1 VSDFALGSEP
11 VCLCYGSAPMP
22 ITVSIVEDDRDTRE
36 HLATLLNGTATLR
49 CLHTY
54 ATGEKAL
61 AGIPREPP
69 SVALVDI
76 NLPGISGIECVARL
90 KALVPGLPVLILT
103 MYEENDLIFD
113 ALRAG
118 ANGYLLKSMPPEE
131 LIQALGDAQAGGAP
145 MSMQIARKVV
155 QYFHQPR
162 PSGQELS
169 GLSPREYEVLALLAK
184 GRFYKEIASELGIT
198 LGTVRTH
205 QQRIYEKLHVQSRT
219 EATVKFLRWGKEG

>member
-1 VSDFALGSEP
+1 
-11 VCLCYGSAPMP
+11 MP
-22 ITVSIVEDDRDTRE
+22 ITISIVEDDHDTRE
-36 HLATLLNGTATLR
+36 HLAALLNGTPTLR

-61 AGIPREPP
+61 VGIPRTPP
-69 SVALVDI
+69 TVVLVDI
-76 NLPGISGIECVARL
+76 NLPGMSGIECVARL
-90 KALVPGLPVLILT
+90 KGLVPGLHVLILT

-131 LIQALGDAQAGGAP
+131 LLQALEDVQAGGAP

-155 QYFHQPR
+155 HYFHR
-162 PSGQELS
+162 PVVSGAELS
-169 GLSPREYEVLALLAK
+169 TLSPREYEVLALLAK
-184 GRFYKEIASELGIT
+184 GRLYKEIAAELGIS

-219 EATVKFLRWGKEG
+219 EATVKFLRRGTEG

>member
-1 VSDFALGSEP
+1 
-11 VCLCYGSAPMP
+11 MP

-36 HLATLLNGTATLR
+36 NLAALLNATATLR

-69 SVALVDI
+69 AVAVVDI
-76 NLPGISGIECVARL
+76 NLPGMSGIECVARL
-90 KALVPGLPVLILT
+90 KAVVPGLPVLMLT
-103 MYEENDLIFD
+103 TYEESDLIFD

-131 LIQALGDAQAGGAP
+131 LLQALEDVQAGGAP

-155 QYFHQPR
+155 QFFHRSPA
-162 PSGQELS
+162 SGAEL
-169 GLSPREYEVLALLAK
+169 GTLSPREYEVLALLAK
-184 GRFYKEIASELGIT
+184 GRLYKEISSELGIT

-219 EATVKFLRWGKEG
+219 EATVKFLRWGRET

>member
-1 VSDFALGSEP
+1 
-11 VCLCYGSAPMP
+11 MP
-22 ITVSIVEDDRDTRE
+22 LTVSIVEDDRDTRE
-36 HLATLLNGTATLR
+36 HLAALLNGTPALR

-54 ATGEKAL
+54 ATAEKAL

-69 SVALVDI
+69 AIALVDI

-90 KALVPGLPVLILT
+90 KALMPGLPLLILT
-103 MYEENDLIFD
+103 TYEENDLLFD

-131 LIQALGDAQAGGAP
+131 LLQALEDVQAGGAP
-145 MSMQIARKVV
+145 MSLQIARKVV

-162 PSGQELS
+162 PAGQTLS
-169 GLSPREYEVLALLAK
+169 GLSPREYEVLSLLAK
-184 GRFYKEIASELGIT
+184 GRLYKEIASELGIT

-219 EATVKFLRWGKEG
+219 EAAVRFLRWGQEG

>member
-1 VSDFALGSEP
+1 
-11 VCLCYGSAPMP
+11 MP
-22 ITVSIVEDDRDTRE
+22 ITVSIVEDDYDTRQ
-36 HLATLLNGTATLR
+36 HLAALLDGTTTLR

-61 AGIPREPP
+61 ADIPRHPP
-69 SVALVDI
+69 DVALVDI
-76 NLPGISGIECVARL
+76 NLPGMSGVECVARL
-90 KALVPGLPVLILT
+90 KLLLPALPVLILT

-131 LIQALGDAQAGGAP
+131 LLQALEEVQAGGAP

-155 QYFHQPR
+155 RYFHR
-162 PSGQELS
+162 PPAADAELGS
-169 GLSPREYEVLALLAK
+169 LSPREYEVLALLAK
-184 GRFYKEIASELGIT
+184 GRLYKEIASELGIT

-219 EATVKFLRWGKEG
+219 EATVKFLHWGTDPARRPT

>member
-1 VSDFALGSEP
+1 MS
-11 VCLCYGSAPMP
+11 

-36 HLATLLNGTATLR
+36 HLAALLSGTPGLR
-49 CLHTY
+49 SLHNY

-69 SVALVDI
+69 TIVLVDI
-76 NLPGISGIECVARL
+76 NLPGMSGIECVARL
-90 KALVPGLPVLILT
+90 KSLVPGLHVLILT

-118 ANGYLLKSMPPEE
+118 ANGYLLKSMPPDE
-131 LIQALGDAQAGGAP
+131 LLQALEDVQAGGAP

-155 QYFHQPR
+155 HFFHR
-162 PSGQELS
+162 PPASGAEL
-169 GLSPREYEVLALLAK
+169 GTLSPREYEVLGLLAK
-184 GRFYKEIASELGIT
+184 GRLYKEIASDLGIT

-219 EATVKFLRWGKEG
+219 EATVKLLRWGAET

>member
-1 VSDFALGSEP
+1 
-11 VCLCYGSAPMP
+11 MP

-36 HLATLLNGTATLR
+36 HLAALLNGTPDLH

-54 ATGEKAL
+54 ATGEKAV

-69 SVALVDI
+69 TVVLVDI
-76 NLPGISGIECVARL
+76 NLPGMSGIECVAKL
-90 KALVPGLPVLILT
+90 KAQVPGLHVLILT

-131 LIQALGDAQAGGAP
+131 LLQALADVQAGGAP

-155 QYFHQPR
+155 QFFHR
-162 PSGQELS
+162 PAASGAELS
-169 GLSPREYEVLALLAK
+169 TLSPREYEVLALLAK
-184 GRFYKEIASELGIT
+184 GRLYKEIAGELGIT

-219 EATVKFLRWGKEG
+219 EATVKFLRWGPEA

>member
-1 VSDFALGSEP
+1 
-11 VCLCYGSAPMP
+11 MP

-36 HLATLLNGTATLR
+36 HLAALLNDTVTL
-49 CLHTY
+49 CCHHTY

-61 AGIPREPP
+61 AGIPRDPP
-69 SVALVDI
+69 VVALVDI
-76 NLPGISGIECVARL
+76 NLPGMSGIECVARL
-90 KALVPGLPVLILT
+90 KTLLPGLHVLMLT

-118 ANGYLLKSMPPEE
+118 ASGYLLKSMPPEE
-131 LIQALGDAQAGGAP
+131 LLQALADVQAGGAP

-155 QYFHQPR
+155 NYFHR
-162 PSGQELS
+162 PPASNAGL
-169 GLSPREYEVLALLAK
+169 GVLSPREYEVLALLAK
-184 GRFYKEIASELGIT
+184 GRFYKEIASDLGIT

-219 EATVKFLRWGKEG
+219 EATVKFLRWDAEN

>member
-1 VSDFALGSEP
+1 
-11 VCLCYGSAPMP
+11 MP

-36 HLATLLNGTATLR
+36 HLAALLNATSTLR

-69 SVALVDI
+69 GVAVVDI
-76 NLPGISGIECVARL
+76 NLPGMSGIECVARL
-90 KALVPGLPVLILT
+90 KTLVPGLPLLILT
-103 MYEENDLIFD
+103 TYEENDLIFD

-131 LIQALGDAQAGGAP
+131 LLQALEDVQAGGAP

-155 QYFHQPR
+155 QFFHRSPA
-162 PSGQELS
+162 SGAELET
-169 GLSPREYEVLALLAK
+169 LSPREYEVLALLAK
-184 GRFYKEIASELGIT
+184 GRLYKEIASELGIT

-219 EATVKFLRWGKEG
+219 EATVKFLRWGRES

>member
-1 VSDFALGSEP
+1 
-11 VCLCYGSAPMP
+11 MP
-22 ITVSIVEDDRDTRE
+22 ITVSIVEDDHDTRE
-36 HLATLLNGTATLR
+36 HLAALLNGTATLR

-61 AGIPREPP
+61 ADIPRHPP
-69 SVALVDI
+69 TVALVDI
-76 NLPGISGIECVARL
+76 NLPGMSGVECVARL
-90 KALVPGLPVLILT
+90 KLLLPTLPVLILT

-131 LIQALGDAQAGGAP
+131 LLQALEEVQAGGAP

-155 QYFHQPR
+155 HYFHR
-162 PSGQELS
+162 PPASGAELGS
-169 GLSPREYEVLALLAK
+169 LSPREYEVLALLAK
-184 GRFYKEIASELGIT
+184 GRLYKEIASELGIT

-219 EATVKFLRWGKEG
+219 EATVKFLRWGRES

>member
-1 VSDFALGSEP
+1 
-11 VCLCYGSAPMP
+11 MP
-22 ITVSIVEDDRDTRE
+22 ITVSIVEDDHDTRE
-36 HLATLLNGTATLR
+36 HLAALLNGTATLR

-61 AGIPREPP
+61 ADIPRHPP
-69 SVALVDI
+69 AVALVDI
-76 NLPGISGIECVARL
+76 NLPGMSGVECVARL
-90 KALVPGLPVLILT
+90 KLLLPSLPVLILT

-131 LIQALGDAQAGGAP
+131 LLQALEEVQAGGAP

-155 QYFHQPR
+155 HYFHR
-162 PSGQELS
+162 PPASGAELGS
-169 GLSPREYEVLALLAK
+169 LSPREYEVLALLAK
-184 GRFYKEIASELGIT
+184 GRLYKEIAAELGIT

-219 EATVKFLRWGKEG
+219 EATVKFLRWGRES